1 MTKAVQVPQFI
12 AQCLVLQNTQHFL
25 EMSKFGETLRQLRE
39 AQSLGLREAASMVG
53 ISPTYLSRIERGKEH
68 PPKPDI
74 IKAIARVLAADPDVL
89 FRLCPSTD
97 PEIVTLLK
105 SRPKVLELLRLLME
119 RGVTDEQ
126 IGSIEHFIEQDLS
139 HEVADSSDEEVLC
152 SANL

>member
-1 MTKAVQVPQFI
+1 MPQFV
-12 AQCLVLQNTQHFL
+12 AKCLVLQNTEQFI

-39 AQSLGLREAASMVG
+39 AQNLGLRETASMVG

-68 PPKPDI
+68 PPKPEI

-105 SRPKVLELLRLLME
+105 SRPKVLELLRLVME
-119 RGVTDEQ
+119 KDLTDEQ
-126 IGSIEHFIEQDLS
+126 LSSIEHFIEQDLS
-139 HEVADSSDEEVLC
+139 REGAEGRDVEVLC